1 MTKLTK
7 DEKMN
12 TVLLHFISYPN
23 LSYKNNLPSHI
34 PYPKESVPVK
44 ISCGIIPIFHQFN
57 HHYIPSYFRFL
68 FTTGVPC
75 LVVMDLDTQL
85 ESLRLTEGKVDK

>member
-12 TVLLHFISYPN
+12 TILLHFISYPN

-57 HHYIPSYFRFL
+57 HHYIPSYFHFL
-68 FTTGVPC
+68 LLQVSRAWLWWIWT
-75 LVVMDLDTQL
+75 LNW
-85 ESLRLTEGKVDK
+85 KVYVSQKVK